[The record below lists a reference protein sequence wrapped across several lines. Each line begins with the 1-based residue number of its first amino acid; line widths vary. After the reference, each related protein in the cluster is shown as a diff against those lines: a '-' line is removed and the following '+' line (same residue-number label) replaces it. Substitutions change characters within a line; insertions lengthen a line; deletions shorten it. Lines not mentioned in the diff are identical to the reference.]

1 METEC
6 SKTVSPVLPEELAK
20 RTAKHPCY
28 SFDAHQKF
36 ARMHLPVAPYC
47 NISCNYCNRKF
58 DCVNESRPGVTS
70 ELLTPQA
77 AKIKFD
83 RVSSQ
88 VEQLSVVGIAGPG
101 DALAD
106 WENTRETIRL
116 IRAENSHIVFC
127 LSTNGLMLPQY
138 AREIVELGVTHVT
151 VTVNCLD
158 SAIGAK
164 IYKHI
169 YYKGQRYEG
178 EQAAEILIKNQLE
191 GIALLT
197 SQGVIVKINIVML
210 QGINDQHIPEVVKK
224 MKELGVYITNIMP
237 LIPAPGSVFE
247 HFPQTAMKDVNEMR
261 NLCELDVVQ
270 MRHCKQCRA
279 DAIGLLGEDRSQE
292 FRDHEPQ
299 STPLPSM
306 EPTQMPQEK
315 KLKVAVTSKQGK
327 LVNLHFGHATE
338 FLIYEIAG
346 TKISLAETRQ
356 VDKYCLGMDDCD
368 EDQARRD
375 ALIDVIA
382 DCDAVLTMRIG
393 YHAQQKLLERGIASV
408 EYCYTVEQ
416 GLLFAQQQLM

>member
-1 METEC
+1 MANCCEVSFRSNEWIMIEKKVEVKNMDSPSSTSDKKMQTAAAMQE
-6 SKTVSPVLPEELAK
+6 KTQ
-20 RTAKHPCY
+20 KHPCY
-28 SFDAHQKF
+28 SLDAHRKF

-70 ELLTPQA
+70 EVLTPEA
-77 AKIKFD
+77 AKNKFD

-116 IRAENSHIVFC
+116 IREENPQIVFC
-127 LSTNGLMLPQY
+127 LSTNGLLLPEY
-138 AREIVELGVTHVT
+138 AQEIIDLGVTHVT

-169 YYKGQRYEG
+169 HYKGQHYEG
-178 EQAAEILIKNQLE
+178 EAGVKILIENQLA
-191 GIALLT
+191 GIAKLT
-197 SQGVIVKINIVML
+197 SQGIIVKINIVML
-210 QGINDQHIPEVVKK
+210 KGINDQHIPEVVKK

-247 HFPQTAMKDVNEMR
+247 DFPQTGMKDVNELR
-261 NLCELDVVQ
+261 NRCELDVMQ

-292 FRDHEPQ
+292 FRENRSELAD
-299 STPLPSM
+299 LPTS
-306 EPTQMPQEK
+306 EQDEK
-315 KLKVAVTSKQGK
+315 
-327 LVNLHFGHATE
+327 E
-338 FLIYEIAG
+338 
-346 TKISLAETRQ
+346 
-356 VDKYCLGMDDCD
+356 CCD
-368 EDQARRD
+368 
-375 ALIDVIA
+375 
-382 DCDAVLTMRIG
+382 
-393 YHAQQKLLERGIASV
+393 
-408 EYCYTVEQ
+408 TVEQ
-416 GLLFAQQQLM
+416 GLLFAQQQLL